1 MKIQVV
7 GDLHLEYINFEETK
21 VTDLIKFSDADI
33 LILAGDIGSLY
44 EPQKLRLFLEKVC
57 IHYRYVL
64 YVPGNTEFYKK
75 YRHVPREFNTL
86 LNILLKME
94 SGIKNLTVLYRKSVQ
109 IDNVLFSG
117 AILWSLPEETL
128 PPYFKIHDI
137 DRDKYTSMHVQDSKY
152 ILDSLC
158 YSIDLDIDHHIVI
171 THYCPLPGEK
181 NNRSDMYYNKKLFSK
196 LPDLNNYRTKFTWIF
211 GHTHE
216 FVDTVKK
223 GINFITNSRGKLKNV
238 NKEFKTDYIIN
249 I

>member
-1 MKIQVV
+1 MKIQIV

-21 VTDLIKFSDADI
+21 VADLLKFSDADI

-75 YRHVPREFNTL
+75 YKQPPKDFKTL
-86 LNILLKME
+86 LNNLLKIE
-94 SGIKNLTVLYRKSVQ
+94 TYIKNLCVLYRKSVQ

-117 AILWSLPEETL
+117 AILWSLPEENL
-128 PPYFKIHDI
+128 PSYFKIHNI
-137 DRDKYTSMHVQDSKY
+137 DRETYTAMHVQDSKY

-158 YSIDLDIDHHIVI
+158 YSIDLDIEHHMII
-171 THYCPLPGEK
+171 THYCPLQGEK
-181 NNRSDMYYNKKLFSK
+181 SIRSDMYYNKKLFSK
-196 LPDLNNYRTKFTWIF
+196 LPNMEEYRTKFTWVF

-216 FVDTVKK
+216 FVDTNKK
-223 GINFITNSRGKLKNV
+223 GIHFISNSRGKLKNV
-238 NKEFKTDYIIN
+238 NNEYKQDYVIN